1 MTQNSDRDEERDVMT
16 GWAEIEQT
24 VSRALRLSRRPV
36 AIAFRDTP
44 PAGVPAFSGV
54 EPSGCSFW
62 RLAAVGRTFYTVP
75 ADHHNCPI
83 GSHTHAIALPAA
95 RASELEQTLGL
106 MARIGYVRM
115 EEVPGIPVLP
125 RTPAAVVYAP
135 LGETPVDPDVVL
147 VAGRPGRL
155 MLLLEAAGRAGVATR
170 PGLLGR
176 PTCMA
181 LPAALAGSAVASAG
195 CIGNRVYTDL
205 GDDELYVAVGGRD
218 VARVV
223 DGLATIVAA
232 NDTLATYHRDRRRAL
247 ATE

>member
-1 MTQNSDRDEERDVMT
+1 MAPWADV
-16 GWAEIEQT
+16 EQRMQ
-24 VSRALRLSRRPV
+24 RALNLSRRPV
-36 AIAFRDTP
+36 AVAFRDTP
-44 PAGVPAFSGV
+44 PAGVSPFAGT

-62 RLAAVGRTFYTVP
+62 RLAAGGRVFYTVP

-83 GSHTHAIALPAA
+83 GSHTHAITLPPP
-95 RASELEQTLGL
+95 RAPELEQTLEL
-106 MARIGYVRM
+106 MAGLGYVRM
-115 EEVPGIPVLP
+115 EEVPDIPRLR
-125 RTPAAVVYAP
+125 RTPGAVVYAP

-155 MLLLEAAGRAGVATR
+155 MLLMEAAGHAGVATQ

-181 LPAALAGSAVASAG
+181 LPAALAGGAVASTG

-205 GDDELYVAVGGRD
+205 GEDELYVVLSGGD
-218 VARVV
+218 VERVV
-223 DGLATIVAA
+223 GSLTAIIGA
-232 NDTLATYHRDRRRAL
+232 NDTLAGYHRDRRRAF

>member
-1 MTQNSDRDEERDVMT
+1 MTDWTD
-16 GWAEIEQT
+16 IEQT
-24 VSRALRLSRRPV
+24 LSRALGLPRRPV
-36 AIAFRDTP
+36 AVAFRDTP
-44 PAGVPAFSGV
+44 PAGVPAFTGA

-62 RLAAVGRTFYTVP
+62 RVAASGRTFYTVP
-75 ADHHNCPI
+75 GDHHNCPI
-83 GSHTHAIALPAA
+83 GSHTHAIPFPAA

-106 MARIGYVRM
+106 MTRLGYLRM

-155 MLLLEAAGRAGVATR
+155 MLLLEAAARAGVATR

-181 LPAALAGSAVASAG
+181 LPAALAGGAVASAG

-205 GDDELYVAVGGRD
+205 GDDELYVALPGRD
-218 VARVV
+218 VARVAAE
-223 DGLATIVAA
+223 LATIVAA
-232 NDTLATYHRDRRRAL
+232 NDTLATYHQDRRRTL

>member
-1 MTQNSDRDEERDVMT
+1 MSSWTDL
-16 GWAEIEQT
+16 EQEL
-24 VSRALRLSRRPV
+24 SRALQLTRRPV
-36 AIAFRDTP
+36 AVAFRDAP
-44 PAGVPAFSGV
+44 PAGVTPFTGT

-62 RLAAVGRTFYTVP
+62 RLAAAGRSFATVP

-83 GSHTHAIALPAA
+83 GSHTHAITLPAS
-95 RASELEQTLGL
+95 RAAELEQTLGFMTGL
-106 MARIGYVRM
+106 GYVRM

-125 RTPAAVVYAP
+125 RTPGAVLYAP
-135 LGETPVDPDVVL
+135 LGETPVDPPDVVL
-147 VAGRPGRL
+147 VAGRPGRV
-155 MLLLEAAGRAGVATR
+155 MLLLEAAGRAGVATQ

-181 LPAALAGSAVASAG
+181 LPAALAGGTVASTG

-205 GDDELYVAVGGRD
+205 GDDELYVAVPGRD

-223 DGLATIVAA
+223 AELGTIVAA
-232 NDTLATYHRDRRRAL
+232 NDALADHHRGRRRAL